1 MGMSRWLTAGAVTCL
16 VAGPLGQLAQYLVTP
31 VDEGAS
37 PSEQVSAAAA
47 HGPAMGVAV
56 VLDVLLL
63 LLLPAVL
70 YAGAVA
76 GGTRSRLAVAGTAL
90 CFASALGAG
99 YLLAQDVVI
108 RAAAAQPDHAAA
120 VGVVSSFEHSAV
132 VTGITVVYL
141 AGHLIGFILLGIALF
156 RSGAVPAWAG
166 IALCV
171 WPVAEMLGEAAGLTL
186 LAAAGFALLAV
197 AFGACARALVQR
209 QAAGRV
215 QGVPSAAGHATA

>member
-1 MGMSRWLTAGAVTCL
+1 MKMSRWQTAAAVICL

-37 PSEQVSAAAA
+37 ASAQVSAAAA
-47 HGPAMGVAV
+47 HGPAMSAAV

-70 YAGAVA
+70 YAGIVA

-90 CFASALGAG
+90 SFVSMLGAG
-99 YLLAQDVVI
+99 YLLAADVVV
-108 RAAAAQPDHAAA
+108 RSAAAQPARATA
-120 VGVVSSFEHSAV
+120 VAVVAGFENSGV
-132 VTGITVVYL
+132 VTGLTVLYL
-141 AGHLIGFILLGIALF
+141 AGHVAGFILLGIALI
-156 RSGAVPAWAG
+156 RSRAVPAWAG
-166 IALCV
+166 AALCA
-171 WPVAEMLGEAAGLTL
+171 WPIAEMLGEAAGIKP

-209 QAAGRV
+209 QADGRALTM
-215 QGVPSAAGHATA
+215 PPAAEHVRV